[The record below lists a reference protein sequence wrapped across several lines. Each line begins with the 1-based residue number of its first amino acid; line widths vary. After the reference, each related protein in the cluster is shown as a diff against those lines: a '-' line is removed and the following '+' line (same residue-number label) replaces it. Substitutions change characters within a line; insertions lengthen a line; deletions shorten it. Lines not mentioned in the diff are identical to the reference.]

1 MASLSVQAVLRRAT
15 WTEVAE
21 GQVFETRAGPLRG
34 PVYAFGVD
42 LLDVDPN
49 YVGEVRNGSLNYAYV
64 NGVLYE
70 PSQHTPGLVVATED
84 RDGSTTYAL
93 YGGVQ
98 ALWKAKIT
106 PDMMQLDL

>member
-1 MASLSVQAVLRRAT
+1 MSVQAVITPVR

-42 LLDVDPN
+42 LLDLSPT
-49 YVGEVRNGSLNYAYV
+49 YVGEVRNGSLRYAYV

-70 PSQHTPGLVVATED
+70 PSRNTPGLVVATED
-84 RDGSTTYAL
+84 RDGATTYAL
-93 YGGVQ
+93 YGGLQ

-106 PDMMQLDL
+106 PDMMQLNL